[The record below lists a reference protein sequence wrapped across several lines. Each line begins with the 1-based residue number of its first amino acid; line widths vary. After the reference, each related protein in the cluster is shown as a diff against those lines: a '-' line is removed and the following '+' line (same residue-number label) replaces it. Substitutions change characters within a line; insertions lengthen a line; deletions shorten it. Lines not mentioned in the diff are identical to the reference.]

1 MQNILDMHQPDPK
14 IDDYLERVY
23 RISKSFSTKRSYKVS
38 LNKFKAFLGTIGKNL
53 PEILQDLKN
62 KEKDP
67 IMLLDEYYSYLSK
80 ENMRN
85 STIGSYISVAK
96 DFLNFHGMHIYSE
109 DLKQRFRIPK
119 REVFYEEGLTK
130 EILSRLLHNSSPK
143 LQVAIFITSTSG
155 IRIGELAQL
164 RLSDIDFTTNPTTIR
179 IRRETTKTRETR
191 FTHITTETSKV
202 LSDYITKKL
211 SQLKSPNPYLFM
223 YFDGDFGSYAYH
235 KSMFAAR
242 QTLMEKLR
250 NTISGIPELAMKNE
264 NGGYQIHFH
273 AFRKWFKTQ
282 VTNAEQSDFAE
293 ALMGHKSIKLVYYKQ
308 STQDRLRMYK
318 KIEPY
323 LTISDFSRVEKTME
337 EMQEKLDYFETE
349 LEKVKQYREIA
360 IKYKKRTRSL

>member
-14 IDDYLERVY
+14 INDYLERVY

-38 LNKFKAFLGTIGKNL
+38 LNKFKAFLSTIEKNL
-53 PEILQDLKN
+53 PETLQDLKN

-67 IMLLDEYYSYLSK
+67 IILLVEYYSYLSK

-96 DFLNFHGMHIYSE
+96 DFLNFHNMHIYSE
-109 DLKQRFRIPK
+109 DLKQRFRTPK

-130 EILSRLLHNSSPK
+130 GIINRLLHNSSPK
-143 LQVAIFITSTSG
+143 LQVAILVACSSG
-155 IRIGELAQL
+155 IRIGELIQL
-164 RLSDIDFTTNPTTIR
+164 RVSDIDFTTNPTTLR

-191 FTHITTETSKV
+191 FTHITTEASKV

-211 SQLKSPNPYLFM
+211 TQVDPADPYLFM
-223 YFDGDFGSYAYH
+223 YFDGDFGSYDYH

-250 NTISGIPELAMKNE
+250 TTISGIPELSMKNE
-264 NGGYQIHFH
+264 NGGYRIHFH

-282 VTNAEQSDFAE
+282 VTNAQQSDFAE

-308 STQDRLRMYK
+308 STPDRLKMYK
-318 KIEPY
+318 KLESY
-323 LTISDFSRVEKTME
+323 LTISDFTRVEKTID
-337 EMQEKLDYFETE
+337 EMKDQIESLTNE
-349 LEKVKQYREIA
+349 LEKVKQWRQIA
-360 IKYKKRTRSL
+360 IKYQKRS